1 MREYHN
7 EDKER
12 VKTALEL
19 ADFGKRLKTLPHG
32 IETVLTKEFD
42 EEGINLSGGEAQKV
56 AIARIFAKETGNVIA
71 ILDEPS
77 SAIDPVSEYRLNE
90 NLINNAKDSTVIFIS
105 HRLSTTRMADRIYLF
120 AEGGIKE
127 QGTHDEL
134 MALGGEYKEMFER
147 QAKNYIMSV

>member
-42 EEGINLSGGEAQKV
+42 EEGINL
-56 AIARIFAKETGNVIA
+56 
-71 ILDEPS
+71 
-77 SAIDPVSEYRLNE
+77 
-90 NLINNAKDSTVIFIS
+90 
-105 HRLSTTRMADRIYLF
+105 
-120 AEGGIKE
+120 
-127 QGTHDEL
+127 
-134 MALGGEYKEMFER
+134 
-147 QAKNYIMSV
+147 